1 VNELVRIIGS
11 VLNPKVYFLY
21 GILEFNF
28 SECVNELYFITVV
41 PGLINLVSQ
50 KAHKTALQMYC
61 CHES

>member
-1 VNELVRIIGS
+1 MNELVRIIGS
-11 VLNPKVYFLY
+11 VLNPKVYFLN

-50 KAHKTALQMYC
+50 KTHKTALQIDC
-61 CHES
+61 RH

>member
-11 VLNPKVYFLY
+11 VLNPKVYFLN

-50 KAHKTALQMYC
+50 KTHKTALQIDC
-61 CHES
+61 RH